1 MGNQPPRRLIVNAD
15 DFGKSAAINASVVE
29 CHREGILT
37 TASLMVGEA
46 ACAEAVEL
54 ARANPRLGVGLHLTL
69 CCGRSVSPAREIP
82 ALVNPDGRF
91 PDDPVRAGCRYFL
104 DSTARRQLRLEIER
118 QFERFAATGLAFDHV
133 NGHLHFHL
141 HPAVWPIV
149 LDCCRRWQVQAVRL
163 TREPWELDFLRE
175 SGRWAYRASHALV
188 FGALA
193 AAVRPGLAA
202 GPFRHADQV
211 FGLLQTG
218 RVDEDYLMRL
228 LPELPPGVSE
238 IYSHPSM
245 DEFIEEHRALRSG
258 KVRRWIRDHD
268 IALIRYQDL

>member
-1 MGNQPPRRLIVNAD
+1 MGKHLRRRLIVNAD
-15 DFGKSAAINASVVE
+15 DFGKSAAINASVVA

-37 TASLMVGEA
+37 SASLMVGESA
-46 ACAEAVEL
+46 FLPAVEL

-91 PDDPVRAGCRYFL
+91 PDDPVRAGCRYFF

-118 QFERFAATGLAFDHV
+118 QFERFAATGLVFDHV

-141 HPAVWPIV
+141 HPVVWPIM

-163 TREPWELDFLRE
+163 TREPWELDFVRE

-193 AAVRPGLAA
+193 AAVRPALAA
-202 GPFRHADQV
+202 GAFRHADQV

-218 RVDEDYLMRL
+218 RVDEGYLMRL

-245 DEFIEEHRALRSG
+245 DEFIEEQQALRSER
-258 KVRRWIRDHD
+258 VRQWVRDHA